1 MKQFR
6 SRTARTSLALVFMS
20 FVGLATGA
28 RAAGTAA
35 NTTVSNSATVS
46 YSVGAVAQT
55 PITSNASTFLVDR
68 KVNLNVTAGS
78 GTTVTPGSTAQAVI
92 YTVTNTGNDT
102 DNFTLAATNQAGDNF
117 DVTNVKIYRDNGDNV
132 FNAGTDT
139 LVSAP
144 VALTADQSVKFFIV
158 SDIPASATNAQTS
171 IVNLKATT
179 GYTATAGGDTAGV
192 DTVFADTA
200 NDGTENAN
208 NTYTVA
214 SASLAVVKSVV
225 VISDPINGATNPKAI
240 PGAVMEYTITV
251 TNSSTTTAAAAATLA
266 DSIPANTAYVAGS
279 MKLNGTTL
287 TDVADADGGTTTGS
301 PVTSIS
307 VTAGTIAASGGVAT
321 IKFRVTVI

>member
-1 MKQFR
+1 MKQFE
-6 SRTARTSLALVFMS
+6 SRAARMGLALAFMS
-20 FVGLATGA
+20 SLGIATGA
-28 RAAGTAA
+28 QAAGTAA

-46 YSVGAVAQT
+46 YSVGTVAQT
-55 PITSNASTFLVDR
+55 PITSNASTFVVDR

-117 DVTNVKIYRDNGDNV
+117 DVANIKIYRDNGDNV
-132 FNAGTDT
+132 FTGADT
-139 LVSAP
+139 LVAGP
-144 VALTADQSVKFFIV
+144 IAFTADQSIKFFIV
-158 SDIPASATNAQTS
+158 SDIPGSAVNAQTG

-179 GYTATAGGDTAGV
+179 GYTATAGADTAGV
-192 DTVFADTA
+192 DTVFADTG

-214 SASLAVVKSVV
+214 SAALAVVKGVA
-225 VISDPINGATNPKAI
+225 VISDPVSGTTNPKAI

-251 TNSSTTTAAAAATLA
+251 TNSSTTTPAAAATLS
-266 DSIPANTAYVAGS
+266 DTIPANTTYVAGS
-279 MKLNGTTL
+279 MKLNSTTL
-287 TDVADADGGTTTGS
+287 TDVSDADGGVTTGS

-307 VTAGTIAASGGVAT
+307 VNAGTIAASGGVAT
-321 IKFRVTVI
+321 IKFRVTVN